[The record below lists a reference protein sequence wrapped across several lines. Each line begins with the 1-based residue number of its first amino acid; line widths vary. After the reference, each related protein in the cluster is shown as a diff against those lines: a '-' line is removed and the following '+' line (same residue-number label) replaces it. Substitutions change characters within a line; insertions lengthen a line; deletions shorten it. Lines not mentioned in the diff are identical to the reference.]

1 MILLLSTAFAQ
12 SEAQGGGQSQPTGSP
27 FVMLLIFFAI
37 FYFLVLRPQSK
48 TRQQHSTLIAGLKK
62 GDRLVTDGGIVG
74 TVHQVDDNVVV
85 LELPD
90 RTRLPLLKES
100 VRGSFE
106 SDSGN
111 KE

>member
-1 MILLLSTAFAQ
+1 MILLISTAYAQ
-12 SEAQGGGQSQPTGSP
+12 TGEQAQPTGSP

-37 FYFLVLRPQSK
+37 FYFLVLRPQSR
-48 TRQQHSTLIAGLKK
+48 TRKEHGNLIAGLKK
-62 GDRLVTDGGIVG
+62 GDRLITDGGIVG
-74 TVHQVDDNVVV
+74 TVHQVEDNLVV

-100 VRGSFE
+100 VRGHFE
-106 SDSGN
+106 PDSDK